1 MRYALAAALLTLA
14 LPLSSFG
21 EEAAKHLLRYQFKA
35 GETLKWEVDQR
46 SSVRNTMEGTTQKAQ
61 TKTVS
66 LKVWKVIDVMPDG
79 EIEFLTSV
87 ERVRMENKLPDRAEM
102 VFDSTS
108 EEKPD
113 PGFEDAARAVGVP
126 LSSIRMSPRGEI
138 VKREIKHHQDGT
150 DPHEQIVMALPEKA
164 IAVGDSW
171 NQPAEIRVNVG
182 ESGTKIIKARRQFTL
197 KSVSAGVATIE
208 SSFQVLSPTTSQ
220 IDAQLAHRMGKGT
233 IRFDLDAGR
242 ILSQRLDVDQRV
254 LGFAGPSSSMH
265 LITRMTEE
273 LAEAPAEVA
282 SRR

>member
-1 MRYALAAALLTLA
+1 MRTVALAALLLA
-14 LPLSSFG
+14 LPLTARGDGSG
-21 EEAAKHLLRYQFKA
+21 KHLLRYQFKA

-108 EEKPD
+108 KEEPG
-113 PGFEDAARAVGVP
+113 PGFEDAARAVGIP

-138 VKREIKHHQDGT
+138 VKREIKHHQDGV
-150 DPHEQIVMALPEKA
+150 DPHEQIVMLLPETKV
-164 IAVGDSW
+164 AVGDSW
-171 NQPAEIRVNVG
+171 TQPAEIRVNVG
-182 ESGTKIIKARRQFTL
+182 ESGTKMIKAQRKLTL
-197 KSVSAGVATIE
+197 KSASAGVAVIE
-208 SSFQVLSPTTSQ
+208 SRFQVVSPTTPQ
-220 IDAQLAHRMGKGT
+220 IDAQLAHRVATGT
-233 IRFDLDAGR
+233 VRFDIDAGR
-242 ILSQRLDVDQRV
+242 IISQRLDVDRRV

-265 LITRMTEE
+265 LVTRMTEE
-273 LAEAPAEVA
+273 LANAPAEVA
-282 SRR
+282 SRP